1 MTTLRVTD
9 DTTADDL
16 RECITH
22 LAAEAARLP
31 IHFVEK
37 RAAIHAHIDDLL
49 EELQSRG

>member
-1 MTTLRVTD
+1 MTVTD

-37 RAAIHAHIDDLL
+37 RAAIHGHIDDLL
-49 EELQSRG
+49 DELAARG